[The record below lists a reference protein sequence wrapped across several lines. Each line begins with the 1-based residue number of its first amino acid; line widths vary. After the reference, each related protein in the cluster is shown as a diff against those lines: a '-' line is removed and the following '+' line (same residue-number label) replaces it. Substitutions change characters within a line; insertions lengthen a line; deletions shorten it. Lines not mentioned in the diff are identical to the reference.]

1 MGVVLLIVLAT
12 VVSATNYYDE
22 IHEGLGVQ
30 TPGDIPYESN
40 TTNTTTNSTTNTTN
54 YDYFVSVKDSIKIFN
69 SLDNNNLGTVVNLSQ
84 DFGIADSV
92 LMNSNGEVVEV
103 KDPIN
108 WKPIIIWSLI
118 IIILS
123 ALIFAGYYVYQIY
136 F

>member
-12 VVSATNYYDE
+12 VVSATNYYVE
-22 IHEGLGVQ
+22 IHEGLGIQ

-40 TTNTTTNSTTNTTN
+40 TTNTTTNTTTNITN
-54 YDYFVSVKDSIKIFN
+54 YDYFVSVKDSLKLIN
-69 SLDNNNLGTVVNLSQ
+69 SLDKNHLGTVVNLSE
-84 DFGIADSV
+84 DFGIDDNV
-92 LMNSNGEVVEV
+92 VMNSDGEIVEV

-108 WKPIIIWSLI
+108 WKPIIVWSLI